1 MSPKVEK
8 QAGWVLERVEV
19 ADDHGYEWT
28 QDHDEGKQFAL
39 DVPAGRRRHSELGP
53 LLARRTLE
61 NPVTDMSVAV
71 FDLPGKPVL
80 VTGHAGVAILVSA
93 QCQSALVALLQQKL
107 MHVLVLVQMA
117 RRIEGAHVG
126 TPRRSAGK
134 FHPVMYPQLVLT
146 VGMSLHLIV

>member
-8 QAGWVLERVEV
+8 QAGWILERVEV
-19 ADDHGYEWT
+19 ADDHVYEWT

-61 NPVTDMSVAV
+61 NHVTDMSDAA
-71 FDLPGKPVL
+71 FALPRKPVPAI
-80 VTGHAGVAILVSA
+80 GHAGVVILVSVLR
-93 QCQSALVALLQQKL
+93 QSARIALLQQKL
-107 MHVLVLVQMA
+107 MHVLAQMV
-117 RRIEGAHVG
+117 RNEDAHVG
-126 TPRRSAGK
+126 IPRRSAGK
-134 FHPVMYPQLVLT
+134 LHPGVYPQLVLT